1 MEKIHEIKTENG
13 LNHDRRKSEW
23 FSVYWY
29 SIKASGDARVP
40 VPGGAPVAADVM
52 NPASMPAHRG

>member
-23 FSVYWY
+23 FSVYY
-29 SIKASGDARVP
+29 V
-40 VPGGAPVAADVM
+40 V
-52 NPASMPAHRG
+52 